1 MKVLFSEDAWADYA
15 RWAED
20 DRRML
25 RRINV
30 LIRAIQRGDDGI
42 GRPELLRRDLAGY
55 ASRRINEEH
64 RLVYRVRDNVLEI
77 ASCRYHYSR

>member
-1 MKVLFSEDAWADYA
+1 LKVLFTEDAWADYT

-25 RRINV
+25 RRTNV

-42 GRPELLRRDLAGY
+42 GRPELLRHDLTGF